1 MKRLLSTKEVSAFLG
16 VNEKMVYTL
25 IAEKGLP
32 ATKITGKWLFPNH
45 LVEQW
50 VESMTINYPGTHDNT
65 GSHPDLLILAGSNDI
80 LLDRALAIF
89 MRLHPEKVAVFG
101 NLGSLGGLRALRQG
115 LCHLATSHLMQDD
128 EQEFNFSFAA
138 GELATMPAVVN
149 FCRREQ
155 GLLLPPG
162 NPKSIRSVADLG
174 RKGVRLV
181 NRALGT
187 GTRLLLDRELEK
199 AGIDGSTLPGY
210 DHEVQRHL
218 EVGLEIL
225 SGRADAGPA
234 VHAAA
239 GLLGLDF
246 LPLRWERFDLLIP
259 KERFF
264 DRPVQDFLSLVHEK
278 EFRTAAAGLK
288 GYDLDQSG
296 QMIFQTESR
305 AGGAGQADTDR

>member
-1 MKRLLSTKEVSAFLG
+1 MKRLLSTKEVSAYLG

-50 VESMTINYPGTHDNT
+50 VESMTINYPGTHDHT
-65 GSHPDLLILAGSNDI
+65 GSHPDLLVLAGSNDI
-80 LLDRALAIF
+80 LLDRALALF
-89 MRLHPEKVAVFG
+89 MRLHPEKIAVFG

-115 LCHLATSHLMQDD
+115 LCHMATSHLMQDD
-128 EQEFNFSFAA
+128 EQEFNFSYAA
-138 GELATMPAVVN
+138 GELPTMPAVVN

-174 RKGVRLV
+174 QKGVRLV
-181 NRALGT
+181 NRSLGT
-187 GTRLLLDRELEK
+187 GTRLLLDREL
-199 AGIDGSTLPGY
+199 AANGIDGSTVLGY

-218 EVGLEIL
+218 DVGLEIL
-225 SGRADAGPA
+225 SGRADVGPA
-234 VHAAA
+234 VHAVA

-246 LPLRWERFDLLIP
+246 LPLRWERFDLLVT

-264 DRPVQDFLSLVHEK
+264 DKSVQEFISLVHEQ
-278 EFRTAAAGLK
+278 EFKTAAAGLQ
-288 GYDLDQSG
+288 GYDLSQSG
-296 QMIFQTESR
+296 QMIFPVQP
-305 AGGAGQADTDR
+305 QAKSERV